1 MPLTA
6 VDELVA
12 RKTKQFAKEMKNED
26 DDDADLKIDLEVG
39 VADADENDNITKE
52 SDDDAEPII
61 DVKCTKKQEATK
73 KNMRKL
79 KEEIRVLC
87 AMQWLF

>member
-26 DDDADLKIDLEVG
+26 DDDADLNVDLEVEL
-39 VADADENDNITKE
+39 VDTDENNDVAKE
-52 SDDDAEPII
+52 SDNNAEPII
-61 DVKCTKKQEATK
+61 DVKLTKNK
-73 KNMRKL
+73 K
-79 KEEIRVLC
+79 
-87 AMQWLF
+87 